1 MVLQEQN
8 QFMQRSF
15 FMSKFKTDYLVKSA
29 MIAALYVAVTFVFQ
43 PISYGQIQFRI
54 SEILVLFAF
63 IDSKYWVGLTIGC
76 AIANFF
82 GPFGPMD
89 VIFGTSATF
98 LALMF
103 IIKIRKI
110 LGSSIKSLFIS
121 SFGPVI
127 FNGVIIGIEL
137 NYLLGLPLIPSM
149 IYVALG
155 EFVVVSIVGV
165 FVFSKLLHN
174 KRFIDIISFK

>member
-1 MVLQEQN
+1 
-8 QFMQRSF
+8 
-15 FMSKFKTDYLVKSA
+15 MSKIKTDYLVKSA

-54 SEILVLFAF
+54 SEILVLFVF
-63 IDSKYWVGLTIGC
+63 VDRKYWIGLTIGC

-82 GPFGPMD
+82 GPFGLID
-89 VIFGTSATF
+89 VIFGTTATF

-103 IIKIRKI
+103 IIKIRDNFGDN
-110 LGSSIKSLFIS
+110 LKSLFIS
-121 SFGPVI
+121 SLGPVI
-127 FNGVIIGIEL
+127 FNGIIIGIEL
-137 NYLLGLPLIPSM
+137 NLLLNLPLIPSM

-155 EFVVVSIVGV
+155 EVVVVSIIGV

-174 KRFIDIISFK
+174 RRFIDIISFK

>member
-1 MVLQEQN
+1 
-8 QFMQRSF
+8 
-15 FMSKFKTDYLVKSA
+15 MSKIKTDYLVKSA

-63 IDSKYWVGLTIGC
+63 IDSKYWLGLTIGC

-82 GPFGPMD
+82 GPMGLVD

-103 IIKIRKI
+103 IIKISNNF
-110 LGSSIKSLFIS
+110 GNNIKALFAS

-127 FNGVIIGIEL
+127 FNGIIIGIEL
-137 NYLLGLPLIPSM
+137 NLVYNLPLIPSM
-149 IYVALG
+149 IYVAAG
-155 EFVVVSIVGV
+155 EFVVVTIVGV